1 MKIFNNIIALVVGV
15 FLVSNSYSQ
24 SADGL
29 KFCGAAEI
37 NNRLFEKHPEAIKA
51 REELEQF
58 TKNFSEQKSQQPPV
72 YIIPVVFHIIHE
84 YGSENISDAQ
94 CEDAIRVMNEDYR
107 KLNPD
112 TDDIVTA
119 FKPIASDCEI
129 EFRLA
134 KLDPNGNCTNGI
146 ERIVSPTT
154 NVGDETAKLN
164 PWPRNRYLNI
174 WVVRSIAS
182 GAAGYSQYP
191 SAVAGNWGAAV
202 DGIMVLSTYVGSIGT
217 GNYSRSRTL
226 THEAGHWLNLAHC
239 WGNSNSPGLSSNC
252 SDDDGVTD
260 TPNTIGWTSCNLNGA
275 SCGSAL
281 DNVQNYMEYSY
292 CSRMFTAGQKSRMR
306 AALNASTA
314 SRNNLWTSA
323 NLSFTGLNNNNPTPC
338 APIADFYSDAQT
350 VCAGSSIT
358 FSDQSFNGTPTSWN
372 WTFTGGTP
380 SSSTSQNP
388 VVVYNTPGT
397 YAVTLTA
404 ANSTGSD
411 AITKTS
417 FIRVESSSP
426 DITGGVFSESFE
438 TLTLSGSNWTV
449 LNDGGPAWAISN
461 SSGFTGSKSM
471 RINNLGS
478 SVGDVDEFITPSFDL
493 TQFPSP
499 RLYYRYAYAQ
509 LPNSDASA
517 NTLRV
522 MVSTDC
528 GKTWSTRR
536 TLTGGGLATV
546 PNQTATFVPTA
557 GSTTQWK
564 QDNVVLSTFASSNNA
579 LVKFSFTAGG
589 GNNIFIDDININ
601 SPTGIFEPDAVEG
614 SLVVFPNPSNGQ
626 LNVQFDLEHSSMVG
640 LWLTDISGRLVHQVA
655 PANMTAGSVTMQLDA
670 GNLSSG
676 MYLLSVDME
685 GRKITRKVFVQ

>member
-1 MKIFNNIIALVVGV
+1 MKNWIVSAAILLTSCFV
-15 FLVSNSYSQ
+15 FAQ
-24 SADGL
+24 DTQR
-29 KFCGAAEI
+29 KFCGATEI
-37 NNRLFEKHPEAIKA
+37 NNKYFEQNPEARAAKDILNA
-51 REELEQF
+51 H
-58 TKNFSEQKSQQPPV
+58 TKNFSEPKSQQPPV

-119 FKPIASDCEI
+119 FKPIAADCEI

-134 KLDPNGNCTNGI
+134 RLDPDGNCTNGI

-174 WVVRSIAS
+174 WVVKSIAS

-191 SAVAGNWGAAV
+191 SSVAGSWGAAV

-239 WGNSNSPGLSSNC
+239 WGNSNSPGLSGNC
-252 SDDDGVTD
+252 SDDDDVTD
-260 TPNTIGWTSCNLNGA
+260 TPNTIGWTSCNLSGA

-292 CSRMFTAGQKSRMR
+292 CSRMFTAGQRSRMR
-306 AALNASTA
+306 AALTSSVA

-323 NLSFTGLNNNNPTPC
+323 NLSFTGLNNPPVTC
-338 APIADFYSDAQT
+338 TPIADFFSDAQT
-350 VCAGSSIT
+350 ICSGSTIT
-358 FSDQSFNGTPTSWN
+358 FSDQSFNGTPTTWN
-372 WTFTGGTP
+372 WTFSGGNP
-380 SSSTSQNP
+380 ASSSSQNP
-388 VVVYNTPGT
+388 SVVYNTPGV
-397 YAVTLTA
+397 YPVTLTVS
-404 ANSTGSD
+404 NSAGSD
-411 AITKTS
+411 DITKTS

-426 DITGGVFSESFE
+426 DITGNVFAESFE
-438 TLTLSGSNWTV
+438 SLTLSGSAWTV
-449 LNDGGPAWAISN
+449 INSGGPAWAISS
-461 SSGFTGSKSM
+461 SSGFTGTKSM

-478 SVGDVDEFITPSFDL
+478 SIDDVDEFITPSFDL
-493 TQFPSP
+493 TQFTSP
-499 RLYYRYAYAQ
+499 KLFFRYAYAQ
-509 LPNSDASA
+509 LPNSTASS

-536 TLTGGGLATV
+536 TLTGSALATV
-546 PNQTATFVPTA
+546 PSQSASFIPTQ

-564 QDNVVLSTFASSNNA
+564 QDNISLSTFSTFNNV

-601 SPTGIFEPDAVEG
+601 APTGIAEDDILERSVN
-614 SLVVFPNPSNGQ
+614 VFPNPSNG
-626 LNVQFDLEHSSMVG
+626 LFEVQFDLERSSKVS
-640 LWLTDISGRLVHQVA
+640 LILRDVSGRIVSQTMPSNNLS
-655 PANMTAGSVTMQLDA
+655 GSVKILMDVS
-670 GNLSSG
+670 GVSSG
-676 MYLLSVDME
+676 LYLLSIDAD
-685 GRKITRKVFVQ
+685 GKQTTRKVFVR